1 MVNVTLFQGFMW
13 RLESSRSELPPCHYI
28 AYFPKEILGEG
39 RPTNAHFWLIHLS
52 TGAAWQ

>member
-1 MVNVTLFQGFMW
+1 MW
-13 RLESSRSELPPCHYI
+13 HYFKVLCGGWNLPEVKLPPCHYI

-52 TGAAWQ
+52 TAAAWQ